1 MNTRADRSPLKAE
14 PLRVP
19 GQSVRNQKIDL
30 LFERLIPVLWVT
42 TILAALTV
50 AAAIQDWTGWRP
62 TTLEYALFTG
72 VLAAFSALRLF
83 YLRPKIEAFDLGQRG
98 ELAVGQFLEQYLT
111 AEGAR
116 VIHDVLGDRCNLDH
130 VVIAPQGVFVI
141 ETKTYSKP
149 RHGEARIT
157 FAEDGTLR
165 AAGYRPDRDPIA
177 QVEAGSRW
185 LSELLTELT
194 GEAVQ
199 CRGAVVFPGW
209 SIEYMSREW
218 LNAGRPWVLQP
229 KAFAAF
235 LAQEQTVLTLRQVK
249 MYTGHLS
256 RYIRARQEAERRRG
270 TS

>member
-1 MNTRADRSPLKAE
+1 MNTRADRSPLRAE

-30 LFERLIPVLWVT
+30 LFERLIPLLWIT
-42 TILAALTV
+42 TIAAALTI
-50 AAAIQDWTGWRP
+50 AAVVQEWTGWRP
-62 TTLEYALFTG
+62 TTFEYALVTG
-72 VLAAFSALRLF
+72 ALVAVSALRLYF
-83 YLRPKIEAFDLGQRG
+83 LRPKLEAFDLGQRG
-98 ELAVGQFLEQYLT
+98 EVAVGQYLEQYLIP
-111 AEGAR
+111 EGAR
-116 VIHDVLGDRCNLDH
+116 VIHDVLGDRFNLDH

-165 AAGYRPDRDPIA
+165 VAGHRPDRDPIV
-177 QVEAGSRW
+177 QVQAGSRW

-194 GEAVQ
+194 GEPVQ
-199 CRGAVVFPGW
+199 CREAVVFPGW

-235 LAQEQTVLTLRQVK
+235 LAQEQALLTLRQVK
-249 MYTGHLS
+249 MYAGHLS
-256 RYIRARQEAERRRG
+256 RYMRARQEAERKR
-270 TS
+270 